1 MLSQILIAA
10 ALATAQAPE
19 TEPTPEV
26 ETEHHEHA
34 YRWLVATKIIT
45 GTSRAAH
52 GNTDLFGPGVD
63 LELTIWPQ
71 VGLELEFA
79 AAFLL
84 SEELHSVPMELL
96 LKKAFHVDRR
106 TDLFVAAGGVVNYVN
121 RDEGGSVLLKGG
133 IFTAGGY
140 LWHSTQFGLVIEL
153 SYALYVL
160 ESRVE
165 HDVEG
170 AVGVAYR
177 W

>member
-79 AAFLL
+79 PLALAG
-84 SEELHSVPMELL
+84 
-96 LKKAFHVDRR
+96 
-106 TDLFVAAGGVVNYVN
+106 TFVSGIGFGASALTNWKTSRSPASRLRCN
-121 RDEGGSVLLKGG
+121 SSA
-133 IFTAGGY
+133 IFTARSRECSMI
-140 LWHSTQFGLVIEL
+140 LSLVRAWRASIHL
-153 SYALYVL
+153 AT
-160 ESRVE
+160 
-165 HDVEG
+165 
-170 AVGVAYR
+170 
-177 W
+177 